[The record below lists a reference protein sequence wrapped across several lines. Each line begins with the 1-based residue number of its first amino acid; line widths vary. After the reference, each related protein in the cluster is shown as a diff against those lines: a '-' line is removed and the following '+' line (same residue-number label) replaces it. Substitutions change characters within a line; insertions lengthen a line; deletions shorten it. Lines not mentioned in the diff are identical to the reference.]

1 MEMEKSKESQLWLK
15 LRALE
20 PINANAKKKRH
31 LYSCL
36 MLAIHV
42 CFIKSLINLENTP
55 KKSPTIINNMPWL
68 HAYLQP
74 KKQNQTAHFRLIN
87 EIPNGRGYAPF
98 QRDLCLG
105 SSIYS
110 CILLIIYTICVQKHK
125 KMSIAV
131 GNFVSLNKLPTTQ
144 HGQCTISTGK
154 KNRIGE

>member
-42 CFIKSLINLENTP
+42 CFIKSLINLEKTP

-98 QRDLCLG
+98 NVISVSVLAFIHASCSSFIQFAYKSIRKCL
-105 SSIYS
+105 
-110 CILLIIYTICVQKHK
+110 LRLETL
-125 KMSIAV
+125 
-131 GNFVSLNKLPTTQ
+131 FL
-144 HGQCTISTGK
+144 
-154 KNRIGE
+154 